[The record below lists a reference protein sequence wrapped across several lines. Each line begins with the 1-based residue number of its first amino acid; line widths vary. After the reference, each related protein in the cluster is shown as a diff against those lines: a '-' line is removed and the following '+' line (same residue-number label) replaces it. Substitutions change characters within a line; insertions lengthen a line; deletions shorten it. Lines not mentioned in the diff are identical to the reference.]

1 MIVGSTK
8 EIAPEKRVSITPD
21 TTKSFKDLGLRVL
34 LQKGYGEELG
44 FKSSEYE
51 SNGAEFVNNNIDVV
65 QKSNLI
71 CKVNL
76 PVKEELEAFKEKSN
90 LIVGNIKKETA
101 NLSNKN
107 YNIFSLS

>member
-90 LIVGNIKKETA
+90 LIICFKQ
-101 NLSNKN
+101 
-107 YNIFSLS
+107 YY